1 MDELSDKNWNT
12 NLKGDKKM
20 EQRVFGKTG
29 EKFSILSFGGQRIV
43 DGHGCSE
50 AEAVKMLN
58 YAIDHGIRYY
68 DTAWLYSG
76 GQSEERIGKVAHHR
90 RKEMW
95 IATKARA
102 RDKQGAK
109 RQLEESLQRLQTD
122 HVDEWRMHDVFS
134 MEELDKITEVG
145 GALEAAIQAKKEGYV
160 RYISISGHSNPAVQ
174 IEAIKRFS
182 FDSVLCAMSVGDRF
196 IYSFADEFLPVAKEK
211 GIAVIGMKI
220 LGLSRLAP
228 IYDKA
233 LRYAFGLPIN
243 TAIVGME
250 SMEQLQKNLAVAE
263 NYKPL
268 NDIERLELYQEVL
281 PKVNPAFLPWKSN
294 NWMQPTEW
302 KKRE

>member
-1 MDELSDKNWNT
+1 M
-12 NLKGDKKM
+12 
-20 EQRVFGKTG
+20 
-29 EKFSILSFGGQRIV
+29 
-43 DGHGCSE
+43 
-50 AEAVKMLN
+50 
-58 YAIDHGIRYY
+58 
-68 DTAWLYSG
+68 
-76 GQSEERIGKVAHHR
+76 AHHR

-134 MEELDKITEVG
+134 MAELDKITEVG
-145 GALEAAIQAKKEGYV
+145 GALGAAIHAKKEGYV

-243 TAIVGME
+243 TAIVGTE

>member
-1 MDELSDKNWNT
+1 
-12 NLKGDKKM
+12 M
-20 EQRVFGKTG
+20 EERTFGKTG

-50 AEAVKMLN
+50 PEAIKMLN

-68 DTAWLYSG
+68 DTAWLYSQ

-102 RDKQGAK
+102 RDKNGAK
-109 RQLEESLQRLQTD
+109 KQLEESLKRLQTD
-122 HVDEWRMHDVFS
+122 HVDEWRMHDVWS
-134 MEELDKITEVG
+134 MHELDEITGPG
-145 GALEAAIQAKKEGYV
+145 GALEAAIQARKEGYV

-174 IEAIKRFS
+174 VEALNRFP
-182 FDSVLCAMSVGDRF
+182 FDSVLCAMSVLDRF
-196 IYSFADEFLPVAKEK
+196 ILSFADEFLPIAKAK
-211 GIAVIGMKI
+211 GVAVIGMKV
-220 LGLSRLAP
+220 LGLGRLALL
-228 IYDKA
+228 YDRA
-233 LRYAFGLPIN
+233 LRYSLSLPID

-250 SMEQLQKNLAVAE
+250 SMEQLRKNLAVAE

-268 NDIERLELYQEVL
+268 SDVEKLELYLEIL
-281 PKVNPAFLPWKSN
+281 PKVTPDFLPWKSN
-294 NWMQPTEW
+294 DWGQPTGW

>member
-1 MDELSDKNWNT
+1 
-12 NLKGDKKM
+12 M
-20 EQRVFGKTG
+20 EGRTFGKTG

-50 AEAVKMLN
+50 MEAIKMLN

-76 GQSEERIGKVAHHR
+76 GQSEERIGKVARYR

-134 MEELDKITEVG
+134 IAELDKITGPG
-145 GALEAAIQAKKEGYV
+145 GALEAAIQARKDGYV

-174 IEAIKRFS
+174 IEAIKRFP
-182 FDSVLCAMSVGDRF
+182 FDSVLCAMSVADRF
-196 IYSFADEFLPVAKEK
+196 ILSFADEFLPVAKEK

-250 SMEQLQKNLAVAE
+250 SMEQLQKNIAVAE

-268 NDIERLELYQEVL
+268 SDIERLQLYKEIL
-281 PKVNPAFLPWKSN
+281 PKVSPEFLPWKSN

>member
-1 MDELSDKNWNT
+1 
-12 NLKGDKKM
+12 M
-20 EQRVFGKTG
+20 EERTFGKTG

-50 AEAVKMLN
+50 PEAIKMLN

-68 DTAWLYSG
+68 DTAWLYSQ

-102 RDKQGAK
+102 RDKNGAK
-109 RQLEESLQRLQTD
+109 KQLEESLKRLQTD
-122 HVDEWRMHDVFS
+122 HVDEWRMHDVWS
-134 MEELDKITEVG
+134 MHELDEITGPG
-145 GALEAAIQAKKEGYV
+145 GALEAAIQARKEGYV

-174 IEAIKRFS
+174 LEALNRFP
-182 FDSVLCAMSVGDRF
+182 FDSVLCAMSVLDRF
-196 IYSFADEFLPVAKEK
+196 ILSFADEFLPIAKAK
-211 GIAVIGMKI
+211 GVAVIGMKI
-220 LGLSRLAP
+220 LGLGRLAP
-228 IYDKA
+228 LYDRA
-233 LRYAFGLPIN
+233 LLYSLSLPID

-250 SMEQLQKNLAVAE
+250 SMEQLRKNLAVAE

-268 NDIERLELYQEVL
+268 SDVEKLELYLEIL
-281 PKVNPAFLPWKSN
+281 PKVTPDFLPWKSN
-294 NWMQPTEW
+294 DWGQPTGW

>member
-1 MDELSDKNWNT
+1 
-12 NLKGDKKM
+12 M
-20 EQRVFGKTG
+20 EERTFGKTG

-50 AEAVKMLN
+50 PEAIKMLN

-68 DTAWLYSG
+68 DTAWLYSQ

-102 RDKQGAK
+102 RDKNGAK
-109 RQLEESLQRLQTD
+109 KQLEESLKRLQTD
-122 HVDEWRMHDVFS
+122 HVDEWRMHDVWS
-134 MEELDKITEVG
+134 LHELDEITGPG
-145 GALEAAIQAKKEGYV
+145 GALEAAIQARKEGYV

-174 IEAIKRFS
+174 VEALNRFP
-182 FDSVLCAMSVGDRF
+182 FDSVLCAMSVLDRF
-196 IYSFADEFLPVAKEK
+196 ILSFADEFLPIAKAK
-211 GIAVIGMKI
+211 GVAVIGMKI
-220 LGLSRLAP
+220 LGLGRLAP
-228 IYDKA
+228 LYDRA
-233 LRYAFGLPIN
+233 LLYSLSLPID

-250 SMEQLQKNLAVAE
+250 SMEQLRKNLAVAE

-268 NDIERLELYQEVL
+268 SDVEKLELYLEIL
-281 PKVNPAFLPWKSN
+281 PKVTPDFLPWKSN
-294 NWMQPTEW
+294 DWGQPTGW

>member
-1 MDELSDKNWNT
+1 
-12 NLKGDKKM
+12 M
-20 EQRVFGKTG
+20 EQRNFGKTG

-68 DTAWLYSG
+68 DTAWLYSA
-76 GQSEERIGKVAHHR
+76 GQSEERIGKVARYR

-102 RDKQGAK
+102 RDKNGARK
-109 RQLEESLQRLQTD
+109 QLEESLRRLQTD
-122 HVDEWRMHDVFS
+122 HVDEWRMHDVWS
-134 MEELDKITEVG
+134 MNELDEITGQG
-145 GALEAAIQAKKEGYV
+145 GALEAALQAHKEGYV

-174 IEAIKRFS
+174 IEALNRFP
-182 FDSVLCAMSVGDRF
+182 FDSVLCAMSVLDRF
-196 IYSFADEFLPVAKEK
+196 ILSFADEFLPVAKAR
-211 GIAVIGMKI
+211 GTAVIGMKI
-220 LGLSRLAP
+220 LGLGKLAH

-233 LRYAFGLPIN
+233 LRYAFGLPID

-250 SMEQLQKNLAVAE
+250 SMEQLQNNLAIAE
-263 NYKPL
+263 NYQPL
-268 NDIERLELYQEVL
+268 SDVERLELYKEIL
-281 PKVNPAFLPWKSN
+281 PLVTPESLPWKSN
-294 NWMQPTEW
+294 NWAQPTAW